1 MCPSVVDYFCL
12 PQKRLPFL
20 TTLTLFHLPLFII
33 LGWLVAS
40 KECERPWHC
49 FSLALQQS
57 ETSLGGPGS
66 RKRAPLIMIGIVMI
80 VDSYS
85 TRHPSP
91 PPPLSPL
98 APDNEPHSNPPPP
111 PRLPRLLQWKHAGR
125 AWSVLR
131 QQWAGFSLD
140 ETWQHIRV
148 AKIVPIIPYSN
159 IGY

>member
-20 TTLTLFHLPLFII
+20 TMLTLFHLPLFII

-49 FSLALQQS
+49 FRLALQQS
-57 ETSLGGPGS
+57 ETSLDGPGS
-66 RKRAPLIMIGIVMI
+66 RKRAPLIKIWIVMIGIPTPPAI
-80 VDSYS
+80 LP
-85 TRHPSP
+85 TSP
-91 PPPLSPL
+91 FPLILNPTQTPQPPPLL
-98 APDNEPHSNPPPP
+98 LPH
-111 PRLPRLLQWKHAGR
+111 LLLWKHAGR

-148 AKIVPIIPYSN
+148 AKIVPIIP
-159 IGY
+159 